1 MPVADKSG
9 NVSKVPDSFNGCHLL
24 GSKGCSGKGKNWR
37 FKERRQPRYEIIR
50 WLVQI
55 TRRSPSL
62 KILRAISWEVVLIY
76 VNLTSVTH
84 YNQELM
90 CSVQLENYK
99 LWLFR
104 RYKIVTAEYGR
115 VGLSERDCWTVLKS
129 QMRLMVIN
137 EPYQLLQIT
146 K

>member
-1 MPVADKSG
+1 M
-9 NVSKVPDSFNGCHLL
+9 
-24 GSKGCSGKGKNWR
+24 
-37 FKERRQPRYEIIR
+37 
-50 WLVQI
+50 QI

-115 VGLSERDCWTVLKS
+115 VGLSEGIAG
-129 QMRLMVIN
+129 QF
-137 EPYQLLQIT
+137 
-146 K
+146 